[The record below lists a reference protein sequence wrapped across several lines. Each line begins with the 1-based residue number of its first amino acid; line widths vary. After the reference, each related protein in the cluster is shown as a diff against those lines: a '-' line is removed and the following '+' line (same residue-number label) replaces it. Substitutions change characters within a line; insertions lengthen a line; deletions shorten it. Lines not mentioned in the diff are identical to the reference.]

1 MVFDWLFGRKKRSQS
16 DRTERNAVIRRIV
29 TAAAKTGNKNLAL
42 ADSKVTI
49 LATLE
54 ANEHDASSSSVNL
67 VESMGKI
74 DAPEIPQ
81 DRIAQRAY
89 EVWVR
94 RGRPS
99 GTADRDW
106 NEAVGELRAELADA
120 KPGTPL
126 LKSR

>member
-29 TAAAKTGNKNLAL
+29 TAAAKTGNKNLA
-42 ADSKVTI
+42 DSKVTI

-54 ANEHDASSSSVNL
+54 PNEHDASNSSVNL
-67 VESMGKI
+67 VESVGKI

-106 NEAVGELRAELADA
+106 NEAVGELRTELAVA
-120 KPGTPL
+120 KPAAPL

>member
-1 MVFDWLFGRKKRSQS
+1 MVLDWLFGRKKRSQS

-29 TAAAKTGNKNLAL
+29 TAAAKTGNKNLA
-42 ADSKVTI
+42 DSKVTI

-67 VESMGKI
+67 VESVGKI

-94 RGRPS
+94 HGRPS

-106 NEAVGELRAELADA
+106 NEAVGELRAEIAGA
-120 KPGTPL
+120 KPEAPL